1 MRRMAGNTAIRF
13 YWRMFVNKRPLFIRM
28 ALDASRVCT
37 HCKSGLLQLET
48 AVRVVAV
55 AALHRAFQNFVME
68 RQVELMLHFGVTT
81 QAELRLLE
89 FQQSNRC
96 KTRFLRVGCRDK
108 HIRAGQVSSRVHR
121 MRGVTI
127 DTADVVAPVLAAAE
141 VIVLFPA

>member
-1 MRRMAGNTAIRF
+1 MRRVAGNTAIGF
-13 YWRMFVNKRPLFIRM
+13 HWRMFVNKRSLFVRM

-37 HCKSGLLQLET
+37 HCKPGLLQLKT
-48 AVRVVAV
+48 PVWVVTV
-55 AALHRAFQNFVME
+55 AALHRAFQDLMVE
-68 RQVELMLHFGVTT
+68 RQIELMLHFGVTT

-96 KTRFLRVGCRDK
+96 ETRLLRVGCRDK
-108 HIRAGQVSSRVHR
+108 HIRAGQVSSCIHG